1 MTAPAVWQ
9 SCLRGVGQLLAPVF
23 IAAEKIGDKVE
34 RNADDNKC
42 FPHKHNRKN
51 LD

>member
-1 MTAPAVWQ
+1 MTAPAVW
-9 SCLRGVGQLLAPVF
+9 RLLAPVF
-23 IAAEKIGDKVE
+23 IATEKIGDEVE
-34 RNADDNKC
+34 RNANDNNC